1 MVVLATASGLT
12 LETESGQPKKVDGRP
27 VMKSREL
34 KAAKAA
40 VVPSGCQQLDP
51 PARVGGRRR
60 LMRLFRQCCESSTA
74 SGKRGLKAH
83 VDRVQRRSVLKVL
96 DD

>member
-1 MVVLATASGLT
+1 MI
-12 LETESGQPKKVDGRP
+12 
-27 VMKSREL
+27 KSRGL
-34 KAAKAA
+34 KAVKAA

-51 PARVGGRRR
+51 PARAGGRRK

-74 SGKRGLKAH
+74 SGKRGLTAH